1 MLGRGL
7 INEDVLAHLRK
18 ESKERRKRWG
28 GERGGRKGEGE
39 REEKEGTWEQK
50 GSWRGEKVVK
60 AKIY

>member
-39 REEKEGTWEQK
+39 REEKEGHGNRK
-50 GSWRGEKVVK
+50 DRGEEKK
-60 AKIY
+60 S